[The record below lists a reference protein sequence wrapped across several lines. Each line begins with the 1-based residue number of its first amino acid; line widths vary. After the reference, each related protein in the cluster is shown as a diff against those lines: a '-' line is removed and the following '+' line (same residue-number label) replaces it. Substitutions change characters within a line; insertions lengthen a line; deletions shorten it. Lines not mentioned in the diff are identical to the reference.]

1 MPKLFELVSV
11 TSMFVGTI
19 ISVFAIKNQIDASHN
34 KPSAHGNE
42 RSDIANQYKTHGLSI
57 KSDNVH
63 PNKKL
68 NYDRYFAC
76 FKLLGPG
83 K

>member
-1 MPKLFELVSV
+1 MPKLFELVLP
-11 TSMFVGTI
+11 I
-19 ISVFAIKNQIDASHN
+19 ITLSGIGLSAIVIKNQIDASN
-34 KPSAHGNE
+34 NQPPIHGNE
-42 RSDIANQYKTHGLSI
+42 RNSIVNHYQKHGLSV

-68 NYDRYFAC
+68 NYDRYFAY